1 MILSTP
7 GREHYNFDSV
17 AGRKTFYTTRPWHA
31 RLSSGACFSLRGLVE
46 ARREVLV
53 TKPRKL
59 KRAPLKTV
67 VNSAETS

>member
-1 MILSTP
+1 MFLSAP
-7 GREHYNFDSV
+7 VPEHNNFDSV

-31 RLSSGACFSLRGLVE
+31 RLSSGACFSLRGLVV

-59 KRAPLKTV
+59 KRAPLKAV
-67 VNSAETS
+67 VNPAEMF